1 MRDALCL
8 AVAGL
13 ALAACTP
20 LETRYHSPPLPVE
33 DRWPIAATADTATTS
48 AGNTATATADIGW
61 RDFFVDPNLASLIE
75 LALRNNRDLRV
86 AMLNVE
92 KARATYQVQR
102 AARLPSVTA
111 GGSLTDEKEP
121 PFVLGTPTAEQLKY
135 YTADVGISN
144 FELDLFGR
152 VASLSHAAFEQYLAE
167 TEARR
172 SAELTL
178 IAEVA
183 SAYLTLAADR
193 ERERLALATLKTQ
206 ELTYDLT
213 VKRHELGAVSALD
226 LSQALTTVQSARSD
240 AAAYAGAIAADEHA
254 LTLLVGARIAP
265 GLLPDHFSPEV
276 SGLKPLPAG
285 LPSTVLLRRPDVLD
299 AEHVLRAADAS
310 IGAARAAFLP
320 QITLTGQVG
329 SISADLSG
337 LFKSGTGI
345 WSFVPQVTIPIFQGG
360 ALRAG
365 LHSAEADR
373 EIALARYEQAIQTGF
388 REVSDA
394 LSFTTTLADERTADE
409 ALVAATHEAFTL
421 SEARYKSGKD
431 SYLVLLD
438 SQRSDYAAQQ
448 SLISARLAEQNNR
461 ITLYK
466 ALGGGWRE
474 ATR

>member
-1 MRDALCL
+1 MRNALCMV
-8 AVAGL
+8 VASL
-13 ALAACTP
+13 VLAACTP
-20 LETRYHSPPLPVE
+20 FEPRYRPPPLAVE
-33 DRWPIAATADTATTS
+33 DAWPIAATTPGNAPGS
-48 AGNTATATADIGW
+48 AADIGW
-61 RDFFVDPNLASLIE
+61 REFFVDPKLDTLIG

-86 AMLNVE
+86 AVLTVA

-102 AARLPSVTA
+102 AAQLPSVAA

-135 YTADVGISN
+135 YSVDVGVSN

-152 VASLSHAAFEQYLAE
+152 VASLSHAALEQYLAQ

-172 SAELTL
+172 SAELSL

-183 SAYLTLAADR
+183 NAYLTLAADR
-193 ERERLALATLKTQ
+193 ERERLASETLKSQ
-206 ELTYDLT
+206 QASYDLT

-240 AAAYAGAIAADEHA
+240 VAVYAGAIAQDEHA
-254 LTLLVGARIAP
+254 LTLLVGTSIESS
-265 GLLPDHFSPEV
+265 LLPESFAPPV
-276 SGLKPLPAG
+276 TGVRPLPAG

-337 LFKSGTGI
+337 LFKSGTGV

-360 ALRAG
+360 ALRAS
-365 LHSAEADR
+365 LHAAQADR
-373 EIALARYEQAIQTGF
+373 DIALARYEQAIQTGF
-388 REVSDA
+388 REVSDG
-394 LSFTTTLADERTADE
+394 LSLTATLAEQRAAQE
-409 ALVAATHEAFTL
+409 ALVAATREGFDL
-421 SEARYKSGKD
+421 SQARYKSGKD

-448 SLISARLAEQNNR
+448 ALISTQLAEQTNR

-474 ATR
+474 AAP